1 MIQLQEV
8 TAMGMI
14 TMLKK
19 VRVAYVKTR
28 ITNKMTKRRV
38 CSRLAVYFVLYFFP
52 VSSHLFSPKAQ

>member
-14 TMLKK
+14 TILKK

-28 ITNKMTKRRV
+28 ITNKMTKR
-38 CSRLAVYFVLYFFP
+38 
-52 VSSHLFSPKAQ
+52 